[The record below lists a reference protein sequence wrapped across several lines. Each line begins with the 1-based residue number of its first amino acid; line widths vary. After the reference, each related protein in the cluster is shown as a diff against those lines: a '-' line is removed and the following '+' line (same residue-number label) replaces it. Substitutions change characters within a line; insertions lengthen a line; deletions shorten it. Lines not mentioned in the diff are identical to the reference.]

1 MYILDGLPIW
11 IAFLLTVGYCVLLFE
26 IGFRSGHQLR
36 RRNPEAEVG
45 GATGGVTAGLLG
57 LLAFILAITIGIVGN
72 QHQARMELV
81 ATEAN
86 AIGTAFLRTDFLEE
100 PDRTVIRD
108 LLRKYVDVRLSVYD
122 EGATVQEVAARSE
135 EIHNQLWSITQA
147 NANEHPEWETRALLV
162 DSINAV
168 IDVHGL
174 RVFFA
179 QARLAPLLWIVFYLA
194 AGLSFFI
201 LGVLNSAVGR
211 RNLITV
217 VLFALVIAAVLVVIM
232 DLDRPQQGLLNVIQ
246 GPLLDLQRQMGAPG
260 S

>member
-1 MYILDGLPIW
+1 MKILDGIPIG
-11 IAFLLTVGYCVLLFE
+11 IAFLLTAGYCVLLFE
-26 IGFRSGHQLR
+26 IGFRVGNQLH

-57 LLAFILAITIGIVGN
+57 LLAFILAITIGIAGN
-72 QHQARMELV
+72 QHQARIELV

-100 PDRTVIRD
+100 PDRTALRD
-108 LLRKYVDVRLSVYD
+108 LLRNYVDVRLSAFD
-122 EGATVQEVAARSE
+122 EGTTVQDVAARSDE
-135 EIHNQLWSITQA
+135 LHTQMWSITMV

-162 DSINAV
+162 DAVNEV

-174 RVFFA
+174 RIFFA

-201 LGVLNSAVGR
+201 LGVANSAVGR

-217 VLFALVIAAVLVVIM
+217 ILFALVIAAVLAVIM
-232 DLDRPQQGLLNVIQ
+232 DLDRAQQGLMNVVQ
-246 GPLLDLQRQMGAPG
+246 GPLLDLQRQLGPPG